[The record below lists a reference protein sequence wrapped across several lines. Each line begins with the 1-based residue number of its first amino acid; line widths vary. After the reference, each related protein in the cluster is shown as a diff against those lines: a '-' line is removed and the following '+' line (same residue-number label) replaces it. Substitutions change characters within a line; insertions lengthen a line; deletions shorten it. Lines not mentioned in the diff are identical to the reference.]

1 MYTASRMIRIREGFF
16 FLVFEKDRS
25 GYFWKICEGEELN
38 FE

>member
-1 MYTASRMIRIREGFF
+1 MYTASRMIRIREGVFF
-16 FLVFEKDRS
+16 VFEKDRS